1 MAQPEY
7 WLRGPVAGIPALLQ
21 PAAHALLQARDEV
34 AAAMENFRD
43 EWLWIR
49 PAANASV
56 AFHLQHLAGVLDRL
70 YTYASAQ
77 PLNEEQLEY
86 LRAEGREEAGVTA
99 EELLSHFS
107 LQVEKSLAYLAG
119 VDEQTLTDIRGVGR
133 QQVPST
139 VIGLLFHAAEHTTRH
154 TGQLLVTASV
164 VRHEYGDSL

>member
-164 VRHEYGDSL
+164 VRHGYGDSL